1 MYSETDLEIIDQKL
15 DDIID
20 GIEEKKLEIFEPT
33 KKEVMAAY
41 VIVLDFIKEKK
52 RKVYGG
58 FAQNKAVITKEPK
71 DTFYK
76 ETAIPDID
84 YYSPEP
90 LQDVKEL
97 SDRLFKA
104 GFKDVEGA
112 QGQHSE
118 TYKIFVNGA
127 NVSDISYVPKNVY
140 NKIPFHVID
149 GIHYVHPSFIYLDL
163 YRIATEPYFSSRIW
177 KKVFPRL
184 YKLQKHYPFNK
195 ATSPLNSAYDV
206 PKDKQD
212 KVKEI
217 NKIIL
222 NEIKTKETIFAIGQY
237 AYNCFLEES
246 GILKDKSFKNKYK
259 QIQTPFMQLVST
271 NYIPDTVD
279 LVNLIKSKVSNITY
293 KEFYPL
299 WQFTGYST
307 IVYYDDFPVLHITHY
322 GDRCTPIR
330 KCDGIQIGSFDYVFY
345 MNLVSLLR
353 VRINEVEEKIHYH
366 NIMTSHLIEIR
377 DYYFKK
383 TKKNLL
389 DDTLFQ
395 SFIAECIGKGYDP
408 VREAR
413 DQKMKKIKQGKM
425 AVWRYHPESPR
436 EVPDYKFANTSG
448 NEINKNFNMK
458 VDKYIRNPELLKKF
472 NEDNDTDDENQD
484 QEDQE

>member
-41 VIVLDFIKEKK
+41 EIVLDFIKEKK

-58 FAQNKAVITKEPK
+58 FAQNKAVVAKEPK

-97 SDRLFKA
+97 ADRLHKA
-104 GFKDVEGA
+104 GFKDVV
-112 QGQHSE
+112 GQVASHSE
-118 TYKIFVNGA
+118 TYKIFSNGA
-127 NVSDISYVPKNVY
+127 NVADISYVPKNIY
-140 NKIPFHVID
+140 NKIPFLLID
-149 GIHYVHPSFIYLDL
+149 GIYYVHPSFVYIDL
-163 YRIATEPYFSSRIW
+163 YRMMTEPFFSSFRW
-177 KKVFPRL
+177 KKIFPRL
-184 YKLQKHYPFNK
+184 HKLQKHYPFNK
-195 ATSPLNSAYDV
+195 ATSPLNKAYDV
-206 PKDKQD
+206 PKEKQD
-212 KVKEI
+212 KVKQI

-222 NEIKTKETIFAIGQY
+222 DEIKNKESIFAIGQY

-246 GILKDKSFKNKYK
+246 GIIKDKSFKNKYK
-259 QIQTPFMQLVST
+259 PIQFPFMQLVST
-271 NYIPDTVD
+271 NYIPDTVEI
-279 LVNLIKSKVSNITY
+279 IKVIQSKIISGITY

-307 IVYYDDFPVLHITHY
+307 IVYYDGFPILHITHY
-322 GDRCTPIR
+322 ADRCSPIV
-330 KCDGIQIGSFDYVFY
+330 KCNGIQIGSFDYVFY
-345 MNLVSLLR
+345 MNLVSLLK
-353 VRINEVEEKIHYH
+353 VRINEIEEKVHYH

-389 DDTLFQ
+389 DDTMFQ
-395 SFIAECIGKGYDP
+395 SFIAECIGKTVDP
-408 VREAR
+408 IRANRER
-413 DQKMKKIKQGKM
+413 MMKKKEQGKM
-425 AVWRYHPESPR
+425 MVWRYHADSPR

-448 NEINKNFNMK
+448 NEINKTFNMK
-458 VDKYIRNPELLKKF
+458 VDKYIKNPELLKEFKGDEYSDEEQE
-472 NEDNDTDDENQD
+472 NEN
-484 QEDQE
+484 